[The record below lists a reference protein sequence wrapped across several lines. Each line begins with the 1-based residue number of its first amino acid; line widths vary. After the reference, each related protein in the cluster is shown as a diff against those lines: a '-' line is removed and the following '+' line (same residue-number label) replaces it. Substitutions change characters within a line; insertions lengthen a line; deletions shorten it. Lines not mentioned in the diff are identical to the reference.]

1 MKEII
6 IIPHIGIG
14 QLKLGMAPDEL
25 ENALLQM
32 KKQWSN
38 SSDEAMQMERC
49 VQMYSGTAGETNF
62 YGTSKLSGEVRKSD
76 KYHFDY
82 AAVEQKGVDADGK
95 PIYVPYTGGVKG
107 SDAEEYFKSVR
118 GIDEAYVYDNS
129 FLKLRELSLS
139 YPVYKK
145 DNLNVNVNVFARN
158 IIVWSE
164 IKGFDPEATQGNNNM
179 AGAFERFSLP
189 GTSSYGFGVNVNF

>member
-1 MKEII
+1 MNGKKNYV
-6 IIPHIGIG
+6 G
-14 QLKLGMAPDEL
+14 Q
-25 ENALLQM
+25 
-32 KKQWSN
+32 
-38 SSDEAMQMERC
+38 
-49 VQMYSGTAGETNF
+49 
-62 YGTSKLSGEVRKSD
+62 
-76 KYHFDY
+76 
-82 AAVEQKGVDADGK
+82 
-95 PIYVPYTGGVKG
+95 GVKVVSG
-107 SDAEEYFKSVR
+107 KVEYDTTGKIVSDTRVFAPNDTQVSYESYIKNYNPWS
-118 GIDEAYVYDNS
+118 GGKVYQNVHDCT

>member
-1 MKEII
+1 MILEEAPGIPEEGEIST
-6 IIPHIGIG
+6 PET
-14 QLKLGMAPDEL
+14 LPCNAPDKL
-25 ENALLQM
+25 VLAPFV
-32 KKQWSN
+32 N
-38 SSDEAMQMERC
+38 SSD
-49 VQMYSGTAGETNF
+49 
-62 YGTSKLSGEVRKSD
+62 GTSKLSGEVRKSD

>member
-1 MKEII
+1 MDK
-6 IIPHIGIG
+6 
-14 QLKLGMAPDEL
+14 
-25 ENALLQM
+25 
-32 KKQWSN
+32 
-38 SSDEAMQMERC
+38 C
-49 VQMYSGTAGETNF
+49 SGTAGETNF

>member
-1 MKEII
+1 MRMVN
-6 IIPHIGIG
+6 
-14 QLKLGMAPDEL
+14 LSMFYR
-25 ENALLQM
+25 
-32 KKQWSN
+32 WS
-38 SSDEAMQMERC
+38 ERIRC
-49 VQMYSGTAGETNF
+49 
-62 YGTSKLSGEVRKSD
+62 R
-76 KYHFDY
+76 
-82 AAVEQKGVDADGK
+82 GV
-95 PIYVPYTGGVKG
+95 
-107 SDAEEYFKSVR
+107 FQSVR

-179 AGAFERFSLP
+179 AGAFERFLLT
-189 GTSSYGFGVNVNF
+189 GYI

>member
-1 MKEII
+1 M
-6 IIPHIGIG
+6 
-14 QLKLGMAPDEL
+14 
-25 ENALLQM
+25 
-32 KKQWSN
+32 
-38 SSDEAMQMERC
+38 
-49 VQMYSGTAGETNF
+49 
-62 YGTSKLSGEVRKSD
+62 
-76 KYHFDY
+76 
-82 AAVEQKGVDADGK
+82 
-95 PIYVPYTGGVKG
+95 
-107 SDAEEYFKSVR
+107 R

-129 FLKLRELSLS
+129 FLQLRELSLS

>member
-1 MKEII
+1 MLLLNRR
-6 IIPHIGIG
+6 GRYTR
-14 QLKLGMAPDEL
+14 MANRID
-25 ENALLQM
+25 
-32 KKQWSN
+32 
-38 SSDEAMQMERC
+38 
-49 VQMYSGTAGETNF
+49 
-62 YGTSKLSGEVRKSD
+62 
-76 KYHFDY
+76 
-82 AAVEQKGVDADGK
+82 
-95 PIYVPYTGGVKG
+95 VPYTGGVKG

-118 GIDEAYVYDNS
+118 GIDEAYVYDSDS

-179 AGAFERFSLP
+179 AGAFKHLLT
-189 GTSSYGFGVNVNF
+189 GYI